1 MGPSRRARL
10 ATTTSVAA
18 LVVAAMV
25 AWGASG
31 GGGRAS
37 GHQSAPSRSVPTT
50 APASGRA
57 TSGTGPA
64 EGTSTTVPATDR
76 VFPVTETQLTVAAH
90 DDAGAPVSVPTA
102 VWVPAGRAG
111 GRFPLVVFSPGYQI
125 APSEYE
131 PLLRDWASAGY
142 VVAEPTYPDTAPG
155 SPEVESDMVNHP
167 AELRQVITALT
178 SPGTVLASAVDA
190 SEIALAGQSDGG
202 DVSLAA
208 AAGSC
213 CRIPGIGAVLILS
226 GAEAT
231 LFGGTYFSAGNP
243 PLLAIQGDL
252 DTINPPGC
260 SQQLY
265 DGATAPRYY
274 LDLPGATH
282 LSAYTAEGP
291 QLDAVSSA
299 SLDFLDGYLKGMTT
313 RLTQLV
319 SDSVPGVSRLI
330 SASPVPVT
338 GGCPGAP
345 PGG

>member
-1 MGPSRRARL
+1 M
-10 ATTTSVAA
+10 ATTVSVAA
-18 LVVAAMV
+18 LVVAALI

-31 GGGRAS
+31 GRGRAS
-37 GHQSAPSRSVPTT
+37 GPLPAPSPSVPTT
-50 APASGRA
+50 APSAGRT
-57 TSGTGPA
+57 TSGTGRTD
-64 EGTSTTVPATDR
+64 GTSTTIPPTDR
-76 VFPVTETQLTVAAH
+76 VYPVTETDLTVAAH
-90 DDAGAPVSVPTA
+90 DNAGAPVSVPTA
-102 VWVPAGRAG
+102 VWVPAAG
-111 GRFPLVVFSPGYQI
+111 AGVRFPLVVFSPGYQI
-125 APSEYE
+125 APSAYE
-131 PLLRDWASAGY
+131 PLLRGWASAGY

-155 SPEVESDMVNHP
+155 SPAVEYDMVNHP
-167 AELRQVITALT
+167 AELRQVIAALT
-178 SPGTVLASAVDA
+178 APGTTPAAAVDA

-213 CRIPGIGAVLILS
+213 CRIPGVRAVLILS

-231 LFGGTYFSAGNP
+231 LFGGTYFGAGNP
-243 PLLAIQGDL
+243 PLLAVQGDL

-265 DGATAPRYY
+265 DGASPPRYY

-291 QLDAVSSA
+291 QLDAVRSA

-319 SDSVPGVSRLI
+319 SASVPGVSRLVTP
-330 SASPVPVT
+330 SALPIT

-345 PGG
+345 GGG